1 MTIDERIE
9 FLLKVQESHE
19 ANLNRLFDLQAETQS
34 AIARSHEA
42 IMKNEALVGRFIS
55 RTDEMLNTM
64 ARILEHH
71 EHRLTDLEGGA
82 R

>member
-9 FLLKVQESHE
+9 YLLKVQESHE
-19 ANLNRLFDLQAETQS
+19 ANLNRLFELHAEQEKAAAQTE
-34 AIARSHEA
+34 R
-42 IMKNEALVGRFIS
+42 ALGRFIS
-55 RTDEMLNTM
+55 RTDETLNTM

-82 R
+82 Q

>member
-9 FLLKVQESHE
+9 YLLKVQESHE
-19 ANLNRLFDLQAETQS
+19 ANLSRIFELHAQTEQAL
-34 AIARSHEA
+34 
-42 IMKNEALVGRFIS
+42 KRFIL
-55 RTDEMLNTM
+55 RTDETLNTM

-82 R
+82 Q

>member
-19 ANLNRLFDLQAETQS
+19 ASLSRLFELHAETEQ
-34 AIARSHEA
+34 
-42 IMKNEALVGRFIS
+42 ALRRFLS
-55 RTDEMLNTM
+55 RTDETLNTM

-71 EHRLTDLEGGA
+71 EHRLSDLEGGVQ
-82 R
+82 

>member
-19 ANLNRLFDLQAETQS
+19 ANLSRVFDL
-34 AIARSHEA
+34 HEQTE
-42 IMKNEALVGRFIS
+42 KALGRFIS
-55 RTDEMLNTM
+55 RTDETLNSM
-64 ARILEHH
+64 ARIPENH

-82 R
+82 Q

>member
-19 ANLNRLFDLQAETQS
+19 ANLNRLFDLHGQTEQA
-34 AIARSHEA
+34 
-42 IMKNEALVGRFIS
+42 LGRFIT

-64 ARILEHH
+64 ARILENH
-71 EHRLTDLEGGA
+71 EHRLSDLEGGA

>member
-19 ANLNRLFDLQAETQS
+19 ANMSRLFELHAETE
-34 AIARSHEA
+34 R
-42 IMKNEALVGRFIS
+42 ALGRFIS
-55 RTDEMLNTM
+55 RTDETLNTM

-71 EHRLTDLEGGA
+71 EHRLSDLEGGVQ
-82 R
+82 

>member
-19 ANLNRLFDLQAETQS
+19 ANLSRLFELHAEQERAAALTEQAL
-34 AIARSHEA
+34 R
-42 IMKNEALVGRFIS
+42 RFIS
-55 RTDEMLNTM
+55 RTDETLNTM

-71 EHRLTDLEGGA
+71 EHRLSDLEGGVQ
-82 R
+82 

>member
-19 ANLNRLFDLQAETQS
+19 ANLNRVFDLQAQTEQ
-34 AIARSHEA
+34 
-42 IMKNEALVGRFIS
+42 ALGRFIS
-55 RTDEMLNTM
+55 RTDETLNTM
-64 ARILEHH
+64 ARILESH

-82 R
+82 Q

>member
-19 ANLNRLFDLQAETQS
+19 ANLSRLFDLHAEHEKAAALTEQAL
-34 AIARSHEA
+34 R
-42 IMKNEALVGRFIS
+42 RFIS
-55 RTDEMLNTM
+55 RTDETLNTM

-71 EHRLTDLEGGA
+71 EHRLTDLEGGT

>member
-19 ANLNRLFDLQAETQS
+19 ANLSRLFDLHAE
-34 AIARSHEA
+34 HEKA
-42 IMKNEALVGRFIS
+42 TSRNEALLGQFIS
-55 RTDEMLNTM
+55 RTDEVLNTM

-71 EHRLTDLEGGA
+71 EHRLSDLEGGVQ
-82 R
+82 

>member
-9 FLLKVQESHE
+9 FLLKVQESRE
-19 ANLNRLFDLQAETQS
+19 ANLSRLFELHAQTE
-34 AIARSHEA
+34 H
-42 IMKNEALVGRFIS
+42 ALGRFIS
-55 RTDEMLNTM
+55 RTDETLNTM

-71 EHRLTDLEGGA
+71 EHRLTDLEGGT